1 MVGESRWFRR
11 LQLRRLKRLAVL
23 LIPVLTIILAVGCSR
38 PSELPVDEGLN
49 HTDQRKAPF
58 QDNAIKQPGPNSGD
72 GKSSDAGA
80 EQSSSRDPRRASG
93 PPFQDLSS
101 VSDLPPGTLVTVK
114 LERQISSDNIGDKGT
129 FAAMVDEPVMLDGK
143 IAVPRGA
150 NVTGR
155 IESAQ
160 AFDAGRGLGYIRL
173 TLETITIAG
182 KKLPLRTSSL
192 FVRGS
197 SGEVSSTGQDDAE
210 QTRPTVT
217 RLQKGRRLTFRLA
230 ATVPLYRQDAEF
242 QSKDHL
248 PGTE

>member
-150 NVTGR
+150 NVTG
-155 IESAQ
+155 
-160 AFDAGRGLGYIRL
+160 
-173 TLETITIAG
+173 